1 MKTDG
6 GWVNITECAR
16 LYGKDRKW
24 VYDQIK
30 RYQIE
35 TRKENNR
42 KILRLVDLI
51 QHRGEPPNGAPTHT
65 ETHTEDSQK
74 ITPALTPTADKPTGE
89 TELLKQEN
97 QFLKEKI
104 GELEADRS
112 ERQAREVR
120 WEDERARRGKVLRTV
135 EEYDP
140 ATNRWKFRAACESG
154 GAISPI
160 S

>member
-6 GWVNITECAR
+6 GWINVSECAR
-16 LYGKDRKW
+16 LYSKDRKW

-30 RYQIE
+30 RYEIE

-51 QHRGEPPNGAPTHT
+51 AHRGEPPNGAPAHT
-65 ETHTEDSQK
+65 ETHTEESQK
-74 ITPALTPTADKPTGE
+74 IAPALTPPVDNPTGE
-89 TELLKQEN
+89 TDLLKQEN

-112 ERQAREVR
+112 ERQAREAR
-120 WEDERARRGKVLRTV
+120 WEEERMRLEGIIERQTYALPQSTEERGVLSRFMQWLTL
-135 EEYDP
+135 
-140 ATNRWKFRAACESG
+140 K
-154 GAISPI
+154 
-160 S
+160 